1 MSKAEEPTT
10 ALPGPIVDGAAA
22 DHTERNRT
30 ALPPNPALPEAA
42 AHENHCEPNLLSL
55 LVCPCTRTS
64 LGYDSARQELIS
76 RPQRLAF
83 PVRDGIPILVRE
95 EARSLDDG
103 A

>member
-1 MSKAEEPTT
+1 MSNANEPT
-10 ALPGPIVDGAAA
+10 AAPPGPIENGAVDRAV
-22 DHTERNRT
+22 
-30 ALPPNPALPEAA
+30 PEASA
-42 AHENHCEPNLLSL
+42 LENHCEPSLLSL
-55 LVCPCTRTS
+55 LVCPYTRTS
-64 LGYDSARQELIS
+64 LGYDAARQELIS